1 MLCCGE
7 RVGFICKKGSPT
19 NNIWMGKDDS
29 GSTQLKLILVNL
41 PWSEVFVALQAFKID
56 MYGNLT

>member
-1 MLCCGE
+1 MLCRSE
-7 RVGFICKKGSPT
+7 RVGFICKKGSPN

-29 GSTQLKLILVNL
+29 GSTQLKSGSFAMVR
-41 PWSEVFVALQAFKID
+41 SFALQVFD